1 MTDLALQKDI
11 IDELKKF
18 FEKDEILM
26 IRGKEFAEMHVYQQ
40 DLPIKDEEDD
50 EELRNYVLVVVG
62 DQDVEGDEWVTEVHF
77 AINIEDRDRDRSGN
91 INVLYIMNEIYNHFM
106 KKGIVGKH
114 CRMDKKAFCFYGLYS
129 EGRSLSNDQNV
140 ENCLIQRHLKRKHN
154 DSSPLT
160 LETEGL
166 GSNLSSIS
174 TAAL

>member
-11 IDELKKF
+11 IDELKNF
-18 FEKDEILM
+18 FEKDEIMM

-114 CRMDKKAFCFYGLYS
+114 CRMDKKAHKRLNMDAFYPYY
-129 EGRSLSNDQNV
+129 EGD
-140 ENCLIQRHLKRKHN
+140 LITTWRL
-154 DSSPLT
+154 PLAQ
-160 LETEGL
+160 EEGL
-166 GSNLSSIS
+166 EEFV
-174 TAAL
+174 